1 MIIAFNRRVVKEG
14 GGFSHRMG
22 LFVLGFLWMA
32 TKAQRARRRGLAA
45 GGSEVETWIF
55 WAPF

>member
-1 MIIAFNRRVVKEG
+1 MGELLRKG
-14 GGFSHRMG
+14 GGFLPSNG